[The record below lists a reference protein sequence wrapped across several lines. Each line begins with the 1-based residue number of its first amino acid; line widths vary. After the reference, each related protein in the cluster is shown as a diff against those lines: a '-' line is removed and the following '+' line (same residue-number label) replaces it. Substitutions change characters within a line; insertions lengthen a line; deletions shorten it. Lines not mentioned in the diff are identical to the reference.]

1 MTSATSATFSRG
13 QARIAAAA
21 AGLAAALVLT
31 TGCSGDGGSDDS
43 PSSTGSTPSASADTG
58 GGTGDST
65 GDGTGGSDKSKG
77 KVGAL
82 EGSWLATT
90 GGKAVALVITGE
102 EAGLFSTGGS
112 VCSGTAGETSGMRMI
127 ELKCS
132 DGNKDRA
139 EGMVDSV
146 NATNL
151 KVTWEGLGEETYTKA
166 EGGKLPS
173 GMPTAS
179 LGS

>member
-1 MTSATSATFSRG
+1 MTSATISRG

-31 TGCSGDGGSDDS
+31 TGCSSDDGGGSDDS
-43 PSSTGSTPSASADTG
+43 PSSTGSAPTASADTG
-58 GGTGDST
+58 GGTGGS
-65 GDGTGGSDKSKG
+65 GGSGGNKS

-82 EGSWLATT
+82 EGSWLATKS
-90 GGKAVALVITGE
+90 GKAVALVITGD

-127 ELKCS
+127 ELECS
-132 DGNKDRA
+132 DGNKDRT

-146 NATNL
+146 DSKTL
-151 KVTWEGLGEETYTKA
+151 KVTWEGFGEETYTKA
-166 EGGKLPS
+166 EGGKMPS
-173 GMPTAS
+173 GLPTAS

>member
-1 MTSATSATFSRG
+1 MTSATFSRR
-13 QARIAAAA
+13 QARIAGSVAA
-21 AGLAAALVLT
+21 LAATLALT
-31 TGCSGDGGSDDS
+31 AGCSGDSGADGDKD
-43 PSSTGSTPSASADTG
+43 PSSGTSAAPTGSADTG
-58 GGTGDST
+58 GGS
-65 GDGTGGSDKSKG
+65 GDGSAEAG
-77 KVGAL
+77 KL
-82 EGSWLATT
+82 EGSWLATK

-102 EAGLFSTGGS
+102 EAGLFSTSGS
-112 VCSGTAGETSGMRMI
+112 VCSGTARETSGMRMI

-146 NATNL
+146 GSTTL
-151 KVTWEGLGEETYTKA
+151 KVTWEGFGEETYTKT

-173 GMPTAS
+173 GLPTAS

>member
-1 MTSATSATFSRG
+1 MTSATISRG

-31 TGCSGDGGSDDS
+31 GCSSDDGGGGDDS
-43 PSSTGSTPSASADTG
+43 PSSTGSAPTASADTG
-58 GGTGDST
+58 GGTGGS
-65 GDGTGGSDKSKG
+65 GGSAG

-82 EGSWLATT
+82 EGSWLATK
-90 GGKAVALVITGE
+90 GGKAVALVVTGE

-127 ELKCS
+127 KLKCS

-146 NATNL
+146 GSTTL
-151 KVTWEGLGEETYTKA
+151 KVTWEGFGEETYTKA

-173 GMPTAS
+173 GLPTAS

>member
-1 MTSATSATFSRG
+1 MTSATIPRG
-13 QARIAAAA
+13 QARIAAVA

-31 TGCSGDGGSDDS
+31 TGCSSDDGGGGDDS
-43 PSSTGSTPSASADTG
+43 PSSTGSAPSGSADTG
-58 GGTGDST
+58 GGTGGS
-65 GDGTGGSDKSKG
+65 DGSDGSGGSKD

-82 EGSWLATT
+82 EGSWLATKS
-90 GGKAVALVITGE
+90 GKAVALVITGS

-146 NATNL
+146 DSTTL

-166 EGGKLPS
+166 EGGKMPS
-173 GMPTAS
+173 GLPTAS

>member
-1 MTSATSATFSRG
+1 MTSATFSRR

-31 TGCSGDGGSDDS
+31 TGCSSDDGGGGDDS
-43 PSSTGSTPSASADTG
+43 PSATGPAPTESADTG
-58 GGTGDST
+58 GGSGDS
-65 GDGTGGSDKSKG
+65 GGSTAEA
-77 KVGAL
+77 GAL
-82 EGSWLATT
+82 EGSWLATK

-102 EAGLFSTGGS
+102 QAGLFSTGGS
-112 VCSGTAGETSGMRMI
+112 VCSGTAKEASGMQMI
-127 ELKCS
+127 ALKCS

-146 NATNL
+146 DSKTM
-151 KVTWEGLGEETYTKA
+151 KVTWEGFGEETYTKA

-173 GMPTAS
+173 GLPTAS

>member
-1 MTSATSATFSRG
+1 MTSATISRG
-13 QARIAAAA
+13 QARIAAVA

-31 TGCSGDGGSDDS
+31 TGCSSDDGGGSDDS
-43 PSSTGSTPSASADTG
+43 PSSTGSTPSGSADTG
-58 GGTGDST
+58 GGTGGS
-65 GDGTGGSDKSKG
+65 GGSGGSKG

-82 EGSWLATT
+82 EGSWLATKS
-90 GGKAVALVITGE
+90 GKAVALVITGA

-146 NATNL
+146 DSTTL
-151 KVTWEGLGEETYTKA
+151 KVTWEGFGEETYTKA
-166 EGGKLPS
+166 EGGKMPS
-173 GMPTAS
+173 GLPTAS

>member
-1 MTSATSATFSRG
+1 MTSATIPRG
-13 QARIAAAA
+13 QARIAAVA

-31 TGCSGDGGSDDS
+31 TGCSSDDGGGGDDS
-43 PSSTGSTPSASADTG
+43 PSSTGSAPSGSADTG
-58 GGTGDST
+58 GGTGGS
-65 GDGTGGSDKSKG
+65 DGSGGSKD

-82 EGSWLATT
+82 EGSWLATKS
-90 GGKAVALVITGE
+90 GKAVALVITGS

-146 NATNL
+146 DSTTL

-166 EGGKLPS
+166 EGGKMPS
-173 GMPTAS
+173 GLPTAS

>member
-1 MTSATSATFSRG
+1 MTSATISRG
-13 QARIAAAA
+13 QTRIAAAA
-21 AGLAAALVLT
+21 VGLAAALVLT
-31 TGCSGDGGSDDS
+31 TGCSGDDGGSDDS
-43 PSSTGSTPSASADTG
+43 PSSTGTASTGSADADTG
-58 GGTGDST
+58 GGTGGS
-65 GDGTGGSDKSKG
+65 GGSGDSGGSKG

-82 EGSWLATT
+82 EGSWLATKS
-90 GGKAVALVITGE
+90 GKAVALVITGE

-132 DGNKDRA
+132 DGNKDRT

-146 NATNL
+146 DSTTL
-151 KVTWEGLGEETYTKA
+151 KVTWEGFGEETYTKA
-166 EGGKLPS
+166 EGGKMPS
-173 GMPTAS
+173 GLPTAS

>member
-1 MTSATSATFSRG
+1 MTSATISRG
-13 QARIAAAA
+13 QARITAAA

-31 TGCSGDGGSDDS
+31 TGCSSDDGGGSDDS
-43 PSSTGSTPSASADTG
+43 PSSTGSAPTASADTG
-58 GGTGDST
+58 GGTGGS
-65 GDGTGGSDKSKG
+65 GGSGGSTG

-82 EGSWLATT
+82 EGSWLATK
-90 GGKAVALVITGE
+90 GGKAVALVVTGE

-127 ELKCS
+127 KLKCS

-139 EGMVDSV
+139 EGTVDSV
-146 NATNL
+146 GSTTL
-151 KVTWEGLGEETYTKA
+151 KVTWEGFGEETYTKA
-166 EGGKLPS
+166 EGGTLPT
-173 GMPTAS
+173 GLPTAS

>member
-1 MTSATSATFSRG
+1 VTSATISRG

-31 TGCSGDGGSDDS
+31 TGCSGDSGGSDDS
-43 PSSTGSTPSASADTG
+43 PSSTGAAPTGSADTG
-58 GGTGDST
+58 GGTGGS
-65 GDGTGGSDKSKG
+65 GGSGGSKG
-77 KVGAL
+77 KVEAL
-82 EGSWLATT
+82 EGSWLATKS
-90 GGKAVALVITGE
+90 GKAVALVITGE

-146 NATNL
+146 DSKTL

-166 EGGKLPS
+166 EGGKMPS
-173 GMPTAS
+173 GLPTAS

>member
-1 MTSATSATFSRG
+1 MTSATISRG

-31 TGCSGDGGSDDS
+31 TGCSSDDGGGSDDS
-43 PSSTGSTPSASADTG
+43 PSSTGSAPSGSADTDTG
-58 GGTGDST
+58 GGTGGS
-65 GDGTGGSDKSKG
+65 GGSKS

-82 EGSWLATT
+82 EGSWLATKS
-90 GGKAVALVITGE
+90 GKAVALVITGE

-146 NATNL
+146 DSTTL
-151 KVTWEGLGEETYTKA
+151 KVTWEGFGEETYTKA
-166 EGGKLPS
+166 EGGKMPS
-173 GMPTAS
+173 GLPTAS

>member
-1 MTSATSATFSRG
+1 MTSATISRG

-31 TGCSGDGGSDDS
+31 TGCSSDDGGGSDDS
-43 PSSTGSTPSASADTG
+43 PSSTGSAPSGSADTG
-58 GGTGDST
+58 GGTGGS
-65 GDGTGGSDKSKG
+65 GGSKS

-82 EGSWLATT
+82 EGSWLATKS
-90 GGKAVALVITGE
+90 GKAVALVITGE

-146 NATNL
+146 DSTTL
-151 KVTWEGLGEETYTKA
+151 KVTWEGFGEETYTKA
-166 EGGKLPS
+166 EGGKMPS
-173 GMPTAS
+173 GLPTAS

>member
-1 MTSATSATFSRG
+1 MTSATISRG

-31 TGCSGDGGSDDS
+31 TGCSSDDGSGGDDS
-43 PSSTGSTPSASADTG
+43 PSSTGSAPTGSADTG
-58 GGTGDST
+58 GGTGGSGGST
-65 GDGTGGSDKSKG
+65 GKA
-77 KVGAL
+77 GAL
-82 EGSWLATT
+82 EGSWLATK
-90 GGKAVALVITGE
+90 GGKAVALVVTGD

-127 ELKCS
+127 KLKCS

-146 NATNL
+146 DSTTL

-166 EGGKLPS
+166 EGETLPT
-173 GMPTAS
+173 GLPTAS

>member
-1 MTSATSATFSRG
+1 MTSATISRG

-31 TGCSGDGGSDDS
+31 TGCSSDDGGGGDDS
-43 PSSTGSTPSASADTG
+43 PSSTGSAPTASADTG
-58 GGTGDST
+58 GGTSGS
-65 GDGTGGSDKSKG
+65 GGSGGSKS

-82 EGSWLATT
+82 EGSWLATKS
-90 GGKAVALVITGE
+90 GKAVALVITGE

-112 VCSGTAGETSGMRMI
+112 VCSGTAGEASGMRMI
-127 ELKCS
+127 ELECS
-132 DGNKDRA
+132 DGNKDRT

-146 NATNL
+146 DSKTL
-151 KVTWEGLGEETYTKA
+151 KVTWEGFGEETYTKA
-166 EGGKLPS
+166 EGGKMPS
-173 GMPTAS
+173 GLPTAS

>member
-1 MTSATSATFSRG
+1 MTSATISRG

-31 TGCSGDGGSDDS
+31 TGCSSDDGGGSDDS
-43 PSSTGSTPSASADTG
+43 PSSTGSAPTGSADTG
-58 GGTGDST
+58 GG
-65 GDGTGGSDKSKG
+65 GTGGSGGSTG
-77 KVGAL
+77 KAGAL
-82 EGSWLATT
+82 EGSWLATK
-90 GGKAVALVITGE
+90 GGKAVALVVTGD

-127 ELKCS
+127 KLKCS

-146 NATNL
+146 DSTTL
-151 KVTWEGLGEETYTKA
+151 KVTWEGFGEETYTKA
-166 EGGKLPS
+166 EGGTLPT
-173 GMPTAS
+173 GLPTAS

>member
-1 MTSATSATFSRG
+1 MTSATISRG
-13 QARIAAAA
+13 QTRIAAAA

-31 TGCSGDGGSDDS
+31 TGCSGDDGGSDDS
-43 PSSTGSTPSASADTG
+43 PSSTGTASTGSADADTG
-58 GGTGDST
+58 GGTGGS
-65 GDGTGGSDKSKG
+65 GGSGDSGGSKG

-82 EGSWLATT
+82 EGSWLATKS
-90 GGKAVALVITGE
+90 GKAVALVITGE

-146 NATNL
+146 DSTTL
-151 KVTWEGLGEETYTKA
+151 KVTWEGFGEETYTKA
-166 EGGKLPS
+166 EGGKMPS
-173 GMPTAS
+173 GLPTAS

>member
-1 MTSATSATFSRG
+1 MTSATISRG

-31 TGCSGDGGSDDS
+31 TGCSGDDGGSDDS
-43 PSSTGSTPSASADTG
+43 PSSTGTASTGSADTGTG
-58 GGTGDST
+58 GGTGGSGDS
-65 GDGTGGSDKSKG
+65 GGSKG

-82 EGSWLATT
+82 EGSWLATKS
-90 GGKAVALVITGE
+90 GKAVALVITGE

-146 NATNL
+146 DSTTL
-151 KVTWEGLGEETYTKA
+151 KVTWEGFGEETYTKA
-166 EGGKLPS
+166 EGGKMPS
-173 GMPTAS
+173 GLPTAS